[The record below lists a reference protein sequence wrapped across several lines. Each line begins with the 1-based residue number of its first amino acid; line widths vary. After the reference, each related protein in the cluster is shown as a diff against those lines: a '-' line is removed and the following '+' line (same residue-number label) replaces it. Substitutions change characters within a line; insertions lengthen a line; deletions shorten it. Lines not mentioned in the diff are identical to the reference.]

1 MKIIDK
7 KIGIIESPIIK
18 VLDKYLDKLEKLNQ
32 KERNTIIETI
42 KLLIEPRIFRVDMGQ
57 VSMQD
62 IDNLKTM
69 YEHE

>member
-7 KIGIIESPIIK
+7 KIEIIESPIIK
-18 VLDKYLDKLEKLNQ
+18 VLDKYLDKLEQLNQ
-32 KERNTIIETI
+32 KEKDTIIEAI

>member
-7 KIGIIESPIIK
+7 KIEIIESPIIK
-18 VLDKYLDKLEKLNQ
+18 VLDKYLDKLEQLNQ
-32 KERNTIIETI
+32 KEKDTIIEAI
-42 KLLIEPRIFRVDMGQ
+42 KLLIEPRIFRVNMEQ